1 MKNNH
6 NSDLITHNCEFISC
20 SPEKKII
27 IIATANLYLTI
38 YFISHN
44 ILTLLHSKLRV
55 YISLFYEKK
64 VRIASL
70 CYAILRKSDLRDVN
84 SQLRGK
90 KCEL

>member
-20 SPEKKII
+20 SPEKIII

-38 YFISHN
+38 LY
-44 ILTLLHSKLRV
+44 HSKVRV

-70 CYAILRKSDLRDVN
+70 HYAILRKSDLRDVN